1 MPQPVQY
8 RGMALIVPDN
18 DSEWK
23 EFYEH
28 ARAHRLVVRKC
39 TACGLMRYPP
49 THACPWCMDL
59 GWTWQEV
66 SGRGTIYSYEIVAH
80 AIQPGFKA
88 LTPYAVVLIELD
100 EQRGKPTAD
109 EALRVIANLVK
120 PDFTPQDVALLF
132 WASDRV
138 IELGGDVAPE
148 IWRRHL
154 GFVFDGL
161 RSGAATPLPR
171 GPLTDTQLKRVGQT
185 RRGATA

>member
-39 TACGLMRYPP
+39 KACGLMRYPP
-49 THACPWCMDL
+49 THACPWCMEL

-80 AIQPGFKA
+80 AIQPGFREM
-88 LTPYAVVLIELD
+88 TPYTVVLVELD
-100 EQRGKPTAD
+100 EQRGQPTPD
-109 EALRVIANLVK
+109 EALRIIGDLVK
-120 PDFTPQDVALLF
+120 PDAITFEDAKEVAIGRRVRVVFQDLGESMALPQFTLIDEPPQGHVWRL
-132 WASDRV
+132 
-138 IELGGDVAPE
+138 PE
-148 IWRRHL
+148 
-154 GFVFDGL
+154 
-161 RSGAATPLPR
+161 
-171 GPLTDTQLKRVGQT
+171 
-185 RRGATA
+185 